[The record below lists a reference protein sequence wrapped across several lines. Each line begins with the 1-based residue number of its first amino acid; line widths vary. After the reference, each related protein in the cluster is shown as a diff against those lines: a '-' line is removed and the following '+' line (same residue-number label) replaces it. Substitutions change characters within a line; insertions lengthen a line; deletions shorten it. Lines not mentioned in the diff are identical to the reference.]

1 MQIAR
6 RGYFRGEA
14 LRLPIN
20 VILKRAESS
29 INREKDSTQRTARLK
44 SFAAP
49 KQYVTK
55 ELRNKGSLAVMV
67 RACCQARLDHFFLD
81 ILEIEIQRG
90 LYGRKVY
97 DSIMCRVLGLRHPA

>member
-29 INREKDSTQRTARLK
+29 INRGKNNTQRTARLK

-49 KQYVTK
+49 KQYVPK
-55 ELRNKGSLAVMV
+55 EPRSKGCLAGIVL
-67 RACCQARLDHFFLD
+67 AYCQGRLEKLFLD
-81 ILEIEIQRG
+81 VFEIEIQRG